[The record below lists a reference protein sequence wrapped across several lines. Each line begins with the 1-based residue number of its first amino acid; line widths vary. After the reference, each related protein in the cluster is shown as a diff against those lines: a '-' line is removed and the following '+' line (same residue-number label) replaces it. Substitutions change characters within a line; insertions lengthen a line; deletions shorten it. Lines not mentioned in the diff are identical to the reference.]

1 MKNSKTNDMQFKV
14 FIMPGNCH
22 CGEVTWKILK
32 AVIEKG
38 NFCKHMNFM
47 WIGGFWCIFQM
58 HFLYAENSM
67 VQS

>member
-47 WIGGFWCIFQM
+47 WIGDC
-58 HFLYAENSM
+58 
-67 VQS
+67 